1 MENIFHALWKVPFGL
16 FSLKIDSLS
25 IIFILAIVILVV
37 CSGIYGVGYMRHYR
51 GKRILWPHVLF
62 FIILALAFFLVVTAN
77 NVILLLGAWEVMSI
91 VTYFL
96 IVFNDESILVRRA
109 GFLYLTATH
118 CGTFCLF
125 LLFFL
130 LASHAGS
137 MDFSVM
143 AMAHYSPVLA
153 GIVFILAIF
162 GFGVKAGFFPLH
174 IWLPHAHPAAPSHVS
189 ALLSGISL
197 KVGIYGLCRV
207 LTIVGVFPPWCAY
220 VLLAIGVVSGVMGV
234 LHALGQHELKKLLA
248 YHSIENIGIIALG
261 LGIGLLGC
269 NYHMPLV
276 AMLGFTGG
284 LLHVLNHA
292 IFKGLLFL
300 GAGAVIQKS
309 HTGEIDHLG
318 GLAKIM
324 PVTSVLFL
332 IGALS
337 ICGLPVFN
345 GFISEFVIYTGFFQG
360 LLHLPLCGV
369 MACAIG
375 ILALALMGVLALACF
390 AKVYGAVFLGTLRSP
405 RKIVFQEK
413 ELSSWMIIPMMV
425 LGGLCLWI
433 GIFPATVVRLAF
445 YGAGL
450 LMHEVP
456 EAIDPKVILMPLS
469 SVVGVVGIL
478 FGLIFLLV
486 ALRRKLLGDKPMPVK
501 DTWACAF
508 SQPSPRLQY
517 TASSFARSI
526 VEAFSFVLFL
536 RRRGFKASGDFPS
549 AGQVS
554 SSVCDASEEMVFVPL
569 IRRLSDFSR
578 KVDKNRVRFTQAY
591 MMYIFLFLIFLL
603 IWKLM
608 WS

>member
-1 MENIFHALWKVPFGL
+1 
-16 FSLKIDSLS
+16 
-25 IIFILAIVILVV
+25 
-37 CSGIYGVGYMRHYR
+37 
-51 GKRILWPHVLF
+51 
-62 FIILALAFFLVVTAN
+62 
-77 NVILLLGAWEVMSI
+77 
-91 VTYFL
+91 
-96 IVFNDESILVRRA
+96 
-109 GFLYLTATH
+109 
-118 CGTFCLF
+118 
-125 LLFFL
+125 
-130 LASHAGS
+130 
-137 MDFSVM
+137 
-143 AMAHYSPVLA
+143 
-153 GIVFILAIF
+153 
-162 GFGVKAGFFPLH
+162 
-174 IWLPHAHPAAPSHVS
+174 
-189 ALLSGISL
+189 
-197 KVGIYGLCRV
+197 
-207 LTIVGVFPPWCAY
+207 
-220 VLLAIGVVSGVMGV
+220 
-234 LHALGQHELKKLLA
+234 
-248 YHSIENIGIIALG
+248 
-261 LGIGLLGC
+261 
-269 NYHMPLV
+269 
-276 AMLGFTGG
+276 
-284 LLHVLNHA
+284 
-292 IFKGLLFL
+292 
-300 GAGAVIQKS
+300 
-309 HTGEIDHLG
+309 
-318 GLAKIM
+318 
-324 PVTSVLFL
+324 
-332 IGALS
+332 
-337 ICGLPVFN
+337 
-345 GFISEFVIYTGFFQG
+345 
-360 LLHLPLCGV
+360 
-369 MACAIG
+369 
-375 ILALALMGVLALACF
+375 
-390 AKVYGAVFLGTLRSP
+390 
-405 RKIVFQEK
+405 
-413 ELSSWMIIPMMV
+413 MV

-608 WS
+608 LS